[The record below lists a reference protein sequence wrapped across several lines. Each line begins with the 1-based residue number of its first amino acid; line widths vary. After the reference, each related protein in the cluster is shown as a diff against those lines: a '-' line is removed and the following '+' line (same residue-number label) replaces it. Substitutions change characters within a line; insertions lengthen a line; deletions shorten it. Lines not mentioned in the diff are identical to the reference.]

1 MGKQAKN
8 SEGGIMKRAT
18 DDFSNW
24 RLQQENMSK
33 LFPYVFP
40 QMPPRFQR
48 CCVFMKTVFLIQWGC
63 FAVSCVCAM
72 VLFIPVV
79 VLDRILGEN
88 IEMSALIESKPF
100 LAFFIVAFVIS
111 LPIFLVATP
120 LKFTPKLFWRCPC
133 CGHPFPYYVL
143 TRGGN
148 DLKEKECFFTIKGQH
163 IKYAKL
169 KFCPL
174 IIPSVCPECK
184 CKFFEMTGDEQPSM
198 WP

>member
-1 MGKQAKN
+1 
-8 SEGGIMKRAT
+8 
-18 DDFSNW
+18 
-24 RLQQENMSK
+24 
-33 LFPYVFP
+33 
-40 QMPPRFQR
+40 
-48 CCVFMKTVFLIQWGC
+48 
-63 FAVSCVCAM
+63 
-72 VLFIPVV
+72 
-79 VLDRILGEN
+79 
-88 IEMSALIESKPF
+88 
-100 LAFFIVAFVIS
+100 
-111 LPIFLVATP
+111 VATP

-143 TRGGN
+143 KRGGN

-198 WP
+198 WPWKILIAARLFQNTTSPPGTSEPKAQTRRGYGGQFCLGLMRPLGQNVPSWHYISK